1 MVHLVAAVENVYIDL
16 GHAMGKMIVK
26 ITVMKM
32 YQTIQHVVCTLIIAL
47 KQLLI
52 DVSYSVC
59 FSIILK
65 SMYPQVC
72 STNIASTAQQQ

>member
-32 YQTIQHVVCTLIIAL
+32 YQIQHVVCTLIIAL
-47 KQLLI
+47 K
-52 DVSYSVC
+52 DGSYSVC
-59 FSIILK
+59 FCIILQ

-72 STNIASTAQQQ
+72 STNIASTDLQQ

>member
-1 MVHLVAAVENVYIDL
+1 MVHLVAVVENIYIDL
-16 GHAMGKMIVK
+16 GHAMDMMIVK
-26 ITVMKM
+26 ITVIKM

-47 KQLLI
+47 K

-59 FSIILK
+59 FCIILQ

-72 STNIASTAQQQ
+72 STNIASTDLQQ